1 MPSEQD
7 LFQLAQNVARLEARF
22 DGVEREIKQLRM
34 DLKESMGTIQRTLQE
49 LALFNER
56 LVHNANE
63 HTHIHGRIDEHEE
76 RLDEIEE
83 TLDEVTTRLES
94 HCGDHCEACAG
105 EGRLHSLENKVG
117 KFDGILDVYRFM
129 KSRWGIALL
138 LVLFVDVLVDMWA
151 HHDLLKKL
159 YDVLTLQ

>member
-7 LFQLAQNVARLEARF
+7 MFQLAQNVARLEARF

-63 HTHIHGRIDEHEE
+63 HTHIHGRIDEREE

-83 TLDEVTTRLES
+83 TLDEVNKRLES
-94 HCGDHCEACAG
+94 HCGNHCEACPG
-105 EGRLHSLENKVG
+105 EGLIHSLESKVG
-117 KFDGILDVYRFM
+117 KFDDILGVYRFM

>member
-1 MPSEQD
+1 MPNDQE
-7 LFQLAQNVARLEARF
+7 LYQLAQNVARLEARF

-63 HTHIHGRIDEHEE
+63 HTHIHGRIDEREE

-83 TLDEVTTRLES
+83 TLDEVNKRLES
-94 HCGDHCEACAG
+94 HCGDHCDACPKETRIQTIECKL
-105 EGRLHSLENKVG
+105 EGFEGV
-117 KFDGILDVYRFM
+117 LDVYRFM
-129 KSRWGIALL
+129 KSRWGVAVI
-138 LVLFVDVLVDMWA
+138 LVLFVDVLVDLWA
-151 HHDLLKKL
+151 HHDLLKRI
-159 YDVLTLQ
+159 YDLFTFQ